1 MYRLSPNQLQVIVM
15 DHIDD
20 LRPNSGGASRG
31 ELASRFFLL
40 LVIEKITM
48 YIFQE
53 SHVRE
58 FSILVYSKE
67 RKIKKII

>member
-1 MYRLSPNQLQVIVM
+1 MISDPAQ
-15 DHIDD
+15 
-20 LRPNSGGASRG
+20 GGASRG